1 MGNSGWYLFLSVF
14 WRISSYIELSGIGGE
29 FRSGRWHTARKGVP
43 VVYLAEHPAVSL
55 LEALVNLKI
64 DTKEI
69 FPETY
74 QLLRIQSKTVIA
86 SESVSNESLATD
98 WKDDLDATRK
108 IGNDWLDRK
117 ETALLAVP
125 SAPSPESTNYLLNP
139 LHPHAANL
147 QVEWARHIRYDR
159 RLFQLSE

>member
-1 MGNSGWYLFLSVF
+1 MNVF
-14 WRISSYIELSGIGGE
+14 WRISSYLELSGIGGE

-43 VVYLAEHPAVSL
+43 VVYMTEHPAVSL

-64 DTKEI
+64 DTEEV

-74 QLLRIQSKTVIA
+74 QLLRIQSKAVIA
-86 SESVSNESLATD
+86 SETVSNESLTSD
-98 WKDDLDATRK
+98 WKDDLDATRS
-108 IGNDWLDRK
+108 IGDNWLNRK

-139 LHPHAANL
+139 LHPNAADL

-159 RLFQLSE
+159 RLFRLSI